1 MDERELRERL
11 RKIEALFARA
21 GSEGERV
28 AAGAALQRI
37 RERLAEARRTAGPV
51 QMKFTFPDMW
61 ARRLFVALCRRY
73 ELEPFRYKRQRYTT
87 VMLKVPQHFV
97 DVVLWPEFQ
106 ALDEALRQYLDEATN
121 RIIREEVHGDLREA
135 EEVDEPAALGGHRS

>member
-37 RERLAEARRTAGPV
+37 RDRLAEAKRHAGPV
-51 QMKFTFPDMW
+51 RMKFTFPDMW

-73 ELEPFRYKRQRYTT
+73 DLDPFRYKRQRHTT
-87 VMLKVPQHFV
+87 VMLNVPQEFV
-97 DVVLWPEFQ
+97 DSVLWPEF
-106 ALDEALRQYLDEATN
+106 EALYAALREYLDEATS
-121 RIIREEVHGDLREA
+121 RIIREEVHGDTGEA
-135 EEVDEPAALGGHRS
+135 KEVDEPAALR